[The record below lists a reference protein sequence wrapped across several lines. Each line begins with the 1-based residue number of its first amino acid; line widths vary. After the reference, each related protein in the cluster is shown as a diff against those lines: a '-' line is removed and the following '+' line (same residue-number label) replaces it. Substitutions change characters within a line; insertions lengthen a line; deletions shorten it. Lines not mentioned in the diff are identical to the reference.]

1 MKCSLSIYL
10 FSLTYIAMAVSTAQE
25 SRQAGGGDTYN
36 ITIPASSI
44 KEFED
49 IIRIV
54 KNRRRVRRMEG
65 ES

>member
-1 MKCSLSIYL
+1 
-10 FSLTYIAMAVSTAQE
+10 MAILPQGTRILTAQE

-54 KNRRRVRRMEG
+54 KNRRRVSRMEG
-65 ES
+65 AQ